1 MCGFVDIS
9 PWGTFPC
16 LSRDFWLGSG
26 HLVVTQTLLCCLGC
40 ELRVIILLEAE
51 PSAQQEDQRARGQPV
66 INSDLSPCH
75 SCRKAVARVLQTR
88 CFTLKVRLLKFWP
101 EMNQNHAVLIHY
113 CFLRGQFVNVVVEGK
128 INCASMLFGE
138 KALSPGRYLVTRAHC
153 CLQDLAGAAG
163 LPITISLNFRKQL
176 PPNWIKN
183 HGRRTHARQCLNIN
197 QFFFFKQTCC

>member
-1 MCGFVDIS
+1 MSGFVDIS

-66 INSDLSPCH
+66 INSDPSPCH

-88 CFTLKVRLLKFWP
+88 CFTWKARLLKFWP
-101 EMNQNHAVLIHY
+101 EMNQNHAVFIHY

-128 INCASMLFGE
+128 INYASMLFGE
-138 KALSPGRYLVTRAHC
+138 KTLSHKSTLLSARPCRSCWIANH
-153 CLQDLAGAAG
+153 
-163 LPITISLNFRKQL
+163 NFFEL
-176 PPNWIKN
+176 
-183 HGRRTHARQCLNIN
+183 
-197 QFFFFKQTCC
+197 